1 MAVIIYG
8 HVFVAAVPDYYVGVY
23 ECVCGCVR
31 ALGFRHHQDWWV
43 CPAWRLA
50 TPEEDDH
57 THTPAADQASSWDL
71 FSRVAE
77 FSLMLDCCV
86 RLHVSVRAKSKAS

>member
-23 ECVCGCVR
+23 ECVCVGVSEHWVSGIIRTGGCVPPGGGPHLKR
-31 ALGFRHHQDWWV
+31 
-43 CPAWRLA
+43 
-50 TPEEDDH
+50 TI

>member
-1 MAVIIYG
+1 MDMYT
-8 HVFVAAVPDYYVGVY
+8 FVAAVPDYYVGVY

-43 CPAWRLA
+43 CPAWRRA

-57 THTPAADQASSWDL
+57 THTCSGSSL
-71 FSRVAE
+71 VMGPF
-77 FSLMLDCCV
+77 
-86 RLHVSVRAKSKAS
+86 